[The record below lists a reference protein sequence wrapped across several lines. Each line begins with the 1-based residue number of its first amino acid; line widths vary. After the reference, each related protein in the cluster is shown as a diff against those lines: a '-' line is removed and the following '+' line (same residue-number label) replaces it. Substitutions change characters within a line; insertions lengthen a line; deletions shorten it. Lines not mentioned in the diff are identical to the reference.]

1 MTLQE
6 ILKSRFG
13 HDSFRDIQG
22 EISTHVVEGND
33 CMVVMPT
40 GAGKSLC
47 FQLPAVAMGGT
58 TLVVS
63 PLIALMKDQVDSLQR
78 KGIRA
83 TFINSSLDNA
93 ERNRRMDGLK
103 NGDWE
108 LVYVA
113 PERFS
118 HQFIRTLKGCNIRL
132 FAIDEAHCLSQWG
145 HDFRP
150 DYLKLGRVREKLGN
164 PTTIALT
171 ATATPLVQD
180 DIAKTLGIEDA
191 KRFIRGFDREN
202 LRLRV
207 IPVRS
212 VNEKVKIL
220 PTLVD
225 EGCTLIYAAT
235 RKNVEKAARTLAD
248 NGIRAGI
255 YHGGLTPDERSAV
268 QDDFM
273 GGGLGVVVATNAF
286 GMGVDRSD
294 VRRIIHWD
302 VPGSVEAYY
311 QEIGRAGRDGEPSDI
326 ILLFNQSDK
335 RIQEFFIQMGHPPL
349 NFVRKIYEHL
359 LRQGSN
365 PVFISRERLADAL
378 PADAGGDRTASSC
391 VYLLQREGWVQR
403 VHPTDQGGSLTL
415 TNKKPKKRPSGIR
428 GHVWNEI
435 DRLHDGFYDD
445 SIGVSPSQMAT
456 ELNLTRDQVVAAI
469 EGLQQ
474 RGFLYWTPPSRVA
487 GIELMRSNE
496 EFSLDEARL
505 QEKRQHEY
513 EKLDSILAY
522 PRSGCRRRF
531 LIEYFGQKAKYERCG
546 DCDGCNRGTK
556 IVTNTAL
563 SDDQLT
569 VVRKALAGVA
579 RMKRPS
585 SMGLISKVLHG
596 SRDKAVLSMGF
607 HKLSTWGILSSW
619 TVGNINALISA
630 LTDAKALHRLHV
642 TREIRGQERT
652 YAEFQLTELGVT
664 VMKGEAQDFTMVFPE
679 TGSHNSKRSVKR
691 TRGEALA
698 SPDLC
703 DDLVIMLK
711 EVRRKIA
718 TAADVPA
725 YVVATNRSLEAMAEV
740 RPSSKEAML
749 DIHGMGPKR
758 FKLYG
763 RPFIDA
769 IRAWG
774 SS

>member
-22 EISTHVVEGND
+22 EISNHVVQGND

-47 FQLPAVAMGGT
+47 FQLPAVALDGT

-63 PLIALMKDQVDSLQR
+63 PLIALMKDQVDGLLR

-83 TFINSSLDNA
+83 TFINSSLDMA
-93 ERNRRMDGLK
+93 ERKRRMDGLL

-118 HQFIRTLKGCNIRL
+118 PRFIRTLRGCNISL

-150 DYLKLGRVREKLGN
+150 DYLKLGRVRKELGN

-171 ATATPLVQD
+171 ATATPQVQD
-180 DIAKTLGIEDA
+180 DIANTLGIENA
-191 KRFIRGFDREN
+191 TRFIRGFDREN
-202 LRLRV
+202 LKMRV
-207 IPVRS
+207 ISVRS
-212 VNEKVKIL
+212 INEKVSQL
-220 PTLVD
+220 PRLVGN
-225 EGCTLIYAAT
+225 GCTLVYAAT

-248 NGIRAGI
+248 NGIRAGV
-255 YHGGLTPDERSAV
+255 YHGGLTTDERTAV

-273 GGGLGVVVATNAF
+273 GGDLQVVVATNAF
-286 GMGVDRSD
+286 GMGVDRAD

-302 VPGSVEAYY
+302 IPGSVEAYY
-311 QEIGRAGRDGEPSDI
+311 QEIGRAGRDGEPSDV
-326 ILLFNQSDK
+326 ILLFNPSDK

-349 NFVRKIYEHL
+349 NFVRKIYERL
-359 LRQGSN
+359 LRDGTN

-403 VHPTDQGGSLTL
+403 VHATDHGGSLTL
-415 TNKKPKKRPSGIR
+415 TTKKPKKRPTGIR
-428 GHVWNEI
+428 GVVWDEI

-445 SIGVSPSQMAT
+445 SIALSPSQMAT
-456 ELNLTRDQVVAAI
+456 ELSLTRDQVVAAI
-469 EGLQQ
+469 DGLQQ
-474 RGFLYWTPPSRVA
+474 RGFLYWTPPSRVG
-487 GIELMRSNE
+487 GIELIRAGE

-513 EKLDSILAY
+513 AKLDSVLAY

-531 LIEYFGQKAKYERCG
+531 LLEYFGQEPKYERCG
-546 DCDGCNRGTK
+546 DCDACKSGAR
-556 IVTNTAL
+556 IVTNEAL
-563 SDDQLT
+563 TDDELI

-579 RMKRPS
+579 RLKRPS
-585 SMGLISKVLHG
+585 SMGLIAKVLHG
-596 SRDKAVLSMGF
+596 SKDKAIISMGF
-607 HKLSTWGILSSW
+607 NRLSTWGILSNW
-619 TVGNINALISA
+619 TVGNLNSLVGA

-652 YAEFQLTELGVT
+652 YAEFQLTELGIS
-664 VMKGEAQDFTMVFPE
+664 VMKGDAENFTMVFPD
-679 TGSHNSKRSVKR
+679 TGSHRSKKYNKGNRAAVM
-691 TRGEALA
+691 T

-703 DDLVIMLK
+703 DDLVMMLK
-711 EVRRKIA
+711 EVRRKVA

-725 YVVATNRSLEAMAEV
+725 YVVATNRSIEAMAEE
-740 RPSSKEAML
+740 RPTSKEAML
-749 DIHGMGPKR
+749 EVHGMGPKR
-758 FKLYG
+758 FQLYG

-774 SS
+774 PS